1 METREQ
7 WKARMMEHYRNKIRE
22 GHEQMDQRKAQR
34 KEDKYNEI
42 QADLTAM
49 LNKIEHGDL
58 LSDLIFDEINKNPG
72 IDKYETLECVLEVL
86 KEAKRTIY
94 YRETRWELDEYHEI
108 SNMYDKVKSFR
119 DLYL

>member
-7 WKARMMEHYRNKIRE
+7 WKARMMEHYRNKMRE
-22 GHEQMDQRKAQR
+22 GYEQLDQRKEQR

-42 QADLTAM
+42 QADLTAT

-72 IDKYETLECVLEVL
+72 IDKYETLECTLKVL
-86 KEAKRTIY
+86 KEAKETIY
-94 YRETRWELDEYHEI
+94 YRETRWELDEYYEI
-108 SNMYDKVKSFR
+108 YNMYGKIKSFR